1 MNMTA
6 TLATRIRAAR
16 EAINPKLTQQDIA
29 EKVGRSKSA
38 VNLWEQG
45 KSEPSAL
52 QLAELSQILG
62 VTTDWLLG
70 VDNSRPTAIQGG
82 PEAIT
87 INVVPVISPDDLS
100 VWRMDNPKGLQ
111 QTAKAYHKGTAA
123 AMVVTS
129 DALASVA
136 PKGSVVVVSKAEALL
151 DDQVVVA
158 VTSESKA
165 PIVRRYVAGE
175 GDGLLVADDT
185 RFPSHAMG
193 SGVKIIGKVVEVTLT
208 KVIA

>member
-6 TLATRIRAAR
+6 TLASRIRAAR
-16 EAINPKLTQQDIA
+16 EAINPKITQQDVA
-29 EKVGRSKSA
+29 ERVGRSKSA
-38 VNLWEQG
+38 VNLWENG
-45 KSEPSAL
+45 KGEPSAEAL
-52 QLAELSQILG
+52 VQLSSMFG

-70 VDNSRPTAIQGG
+70 VDNSRQAAIQGAT
-82 PEAIT
+82 EAIS
-87 INVVPVISPDDLS
+87 INAVPVVSADDLS
-100 VWRMDNPKGLQ
+100 VWRLDSPKGLQ
-111 QTAKAYHKGTAA
+111 QTVKAYPRGTAA
-123 AMVVTS
+123 AMAVTS

-136 PKGSVVVVSKAEALL
+136 PKGSVVVVSKAEALI

-158 VTSESKA
+158 VTTDSKT

-185 RFPSHAMG
+185 RFPSHQLGA
-193 SGVKIIGKVVEVTLT
+193 GVKIIGKVVEVTLS